1 MTRNGPTTDENKAF
15 MALAKKEWLKRLA
28 KSLPQ
33 NILDRKWPPCPY
45 ICREASQLLEKYYGA
60 HLSRVYRLK
69 LTPERKRQF
78 ELKVLAEK
86 RFKGKRRVK
95 LQRNK
100 YEFMVLDKKKSY
112 KASVA
117 QWFENDRVPETVLAL
132 KQSFVATLNSGEK
145 EVVCFTFYLII
156 VMAHYYLIYFPVLNQ
171 RTEI

>member
-69 LTPERKRQF
+69 LTPERKTQF

-86 RFKGKRRVK
+86 RFKGKRKVK
-95 LQRNK
+95 RRRNK
-100 YEFMVLDKKKSY
+100 YKFDG
-112 KASVA
+112 
-117 QWFENDRVPETVLAL
+117 FR
-132 KQSFVATLNSGEK
+132 
-145 EVVCFTFYLII
+145 
-156 VMAHYYLIYFPVLNQ
+156 
-171 RTEI
+171 